1 MLLIEGVFI
10 WKLLLRK
17 HEPKKKGDTSL
28 SNMMESKL
36 QHAWLSDLTGKLLTT
51 GDKLPC
57 YLARRRSR
65 RDV

>member
-10 WKLLLRK
+10 WKLVLRK

-51 GDKLPC
+51 GDKLP
-57 YLARRRSR
+57 
-65 RDV
+65 